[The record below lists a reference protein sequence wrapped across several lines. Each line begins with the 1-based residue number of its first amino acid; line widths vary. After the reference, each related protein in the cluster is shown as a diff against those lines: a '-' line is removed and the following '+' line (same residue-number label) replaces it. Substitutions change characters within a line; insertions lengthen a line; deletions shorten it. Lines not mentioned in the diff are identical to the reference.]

1 MCSAQTLLWRAYQ
14 QGVTIRLNG
23 KSGLRLSPAN
33 EAAQALTPAV
43 RQHKPELMALLADLE
58 RAGAQDDPLIL
69 EALALFNARITAVT
83 QKTPVAEQACFN
95 LAA

>member
-23 KSGLRLSPAN
+23 EDGLRLSPAN
-33 EAAQALTPAV
+33 ETAKALTPLI
-43 RQHKPELMALLADLE
+43 REHKPELLTLLADLE
-58 RAGAQDDPLIL
+58 QAGAQNDPLIL
-69 EALALFNARITAVT
+69 EALALFNAHIAAVT
-83 QKTPVAEQACFN
+83 QKTPVAEQVCFN